1 MPDLASRHRTHWF
14 AHTPIGIHASNPTDT
29 EQLDQDRFQLP
40 FQRRLHQVLPHLP
53 QAATE
58 SVRLLAT
65 AHRGGLSSSLRITE
79 DPKDADH
86 NALQDDRERYL
97 CRRSR
102 RFRMFDSFLWYTR
115 WYRPSHRPVM
125 SPPHGAP

>member
-1 MPDLASRHRTHWF
+1 MRT
-14 AHTPIGIHASNPTDT
+14 TS
-29 EQLDQDRFQLP
+29 LP
-40 FQRRLHQVLPHLP
+40 LERCGDEILPQVP

-97 CRRSR
+97 CCRSR
-102 RFRMFDSFLWYTR
+102 RFRVFDSFLWYTR
-115 WYRPSHRPVM
+115 WYRPSHWPVM
-125 SPPHGAP
+125 SPPCGAP